1 MFSRPHNRST
11 GSFVDVNVD
20 LAQVRVLDTFQ
31 SFLDALDTELNSVY
45 DGKLVR
51 VGGEPILYSS
61 FADGDAF
68 ANELNS
74 RAFDLLKDYDA
85 SHAQATELR
94 DAYEAMM
101 AARPAPVKPE
111 PKFDENGEEI
121 PPPPKSKK
129 VLREEAEQRKRDT
142 EQLRAVL
149 TVEHREAC
157 ASIKL
162 KNVFNAKVIR
172 VPVARK

>member
-11 GSFVDVNVD
+11 VSYVDVSVD
-20 LAQVRVLDTFQ
+20 LAQVRTLDTFH
-31 SFLDALDTELNSVY
+31 SFLEALDAELTSVY

-51 VGGEPILYSS
+51 AAAEPILYSS

-68 ANELNS
+68 ANELS
-74 RAFDLLKDYDA
+74 ERAFNLLQEYDA

-94 DAYEAMM
+94 GAYEAMM
-101 AARPAPVKPE
+101 AARPVPVKPE

-149 TVEHREAC
+149 TVEHRETC

-172 VPVARK
+172 VPVARN